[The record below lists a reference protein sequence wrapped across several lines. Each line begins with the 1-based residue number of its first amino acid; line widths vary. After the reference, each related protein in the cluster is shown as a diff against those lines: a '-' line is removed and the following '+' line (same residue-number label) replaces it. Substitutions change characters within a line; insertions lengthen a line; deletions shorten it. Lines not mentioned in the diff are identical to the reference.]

1 MQQQQD
7 ETIEKYM
14 TGAMNND
21 ERRAFEEQ
29 MAGDPELAEAIRVE
43 KWMQAAAADQEWI
56 ALRRQLQ
63 QADQRRAGTKR
74 PFLRPVWIWTSAAAA
89 ILLLAVW
96 SILHIGRP
104 ASPPDYTAYFEPYP
118 LVLQQRGETS
128 DRPGLQEAYRS
139 GDFQKAVP
147 LLEQWAG
154 QDPGDITPVFY
165 LGIAQLADNH
175 PEKATGYLQKAA
187 ASETAFAE
195 QAGWYLAL
203 AWLGSGRQEE
213 AVTQLQ
219 AIIRA
224 RSYQWEKARELLAVI
239 ES

>member
-1 MQQQQD
+1 MQQRQD

-29 MAGDPELAEAIRVE
+29 MAGNPELAEAIRVE

-63 QADQRRAGTKR
+63 QADQRGGGTNR

-128 DRPGLQEAYRS
+128 DRAELQETYGA
-139 GDFQKAVP
+139 GDFQAAIP
-147 LLEQWAG
+147 LLEEWAD

-195 QAGWYLAL
+195 QAGW
-203 AWLGSGRQEE
+203 
-213 AVTQLQ
+213 
-219 AIIRA
+219 
-224 RSYQWEKARELLAVI
+224 
-239 ES
+239 